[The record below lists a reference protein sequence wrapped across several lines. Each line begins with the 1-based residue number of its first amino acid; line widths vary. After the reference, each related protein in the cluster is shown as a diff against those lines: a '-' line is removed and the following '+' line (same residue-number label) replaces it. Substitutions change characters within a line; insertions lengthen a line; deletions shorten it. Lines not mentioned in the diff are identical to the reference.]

1 MVASQLIS
9 EDIPTLQSS
18 DTALKA
24 LQWMDE
30 YKVKHLP
37 VVKKSEYL
45 GLISENEILD
55 IDNPEVPLSKLKRD
69 LMKLYV
75 QDFQHAYD
83 VLKMAN
89 DYQLTAIPVLTA
101 DGKYLGVISGN
112 KLLKAITALTVANET
127 GSIIVLELNIN
138 DYTLSEIARIVEGN
152 DAKIL
157 SLYVTNHIDS
167 TKLDITLKINRSNIN
182 GILQTFYRYN
192 YVVSASYQETK
203 FYDQLQ
209 SRYDELMKYL
219 NI

>member
-1 MVASQLIS
+1 MIASQLIS

-37 VVKKSEYL
+37 VVKKNEYL

-55 IDNPEVPLSKLKRD
+55 IENPEISLGKIKRD

-83 VLKMAN
+83 VLKLAN
-89 DYQLTAIPVLTA
+89 EYQLSAIPVLTP

-112 KLLKAITALTVANET
+112 KLVTAITAITGANET

-157 SLYVTNHIDS
+157 SLYVTNHADS
-167 TKLDITLKINRSNIN
+167 TKLDITLKVNRSNIN

-203 FYDQLQ
+203 FYNQLQ
-209 SRYDELMKYL
+209 NRYDELMKYL

>member
-1 MVASQLIS
+1 MIASQLIS

-55 IDNPEVPLSKLKRD
+55 IENPEISLSKIKRD
-69 LMKLYV
+69 LLKLYV

-83 VLKMAN
+83 VLKLAS
-89 DYQLTAIPVLTA
+89 DYQLTAIPVLTT

-112 KLLKAITALTVANET
+112 NLVKAVTALTGANES

-203 FYDQLQ
+203 FYNQLQ
-209 SRYDELMKYL
+209 NRYDELMKYL